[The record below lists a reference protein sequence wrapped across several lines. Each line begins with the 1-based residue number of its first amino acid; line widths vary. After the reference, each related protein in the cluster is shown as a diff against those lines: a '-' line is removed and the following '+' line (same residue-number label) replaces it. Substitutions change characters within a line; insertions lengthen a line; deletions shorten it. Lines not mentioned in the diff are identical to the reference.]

1 MRALRILLRH
11 RVTSWRRDPS
21 WGTGTVVGQ
30 LVLLTLL
37 LFFLLPLGALGY
49 VLGDVLR
56 ELYPDASALRLIN
69 GGMLYLV
76 PLLTASRFLLQS
88 PPSERVAPYTSLP
101 ISGANLLHG
110 QAALSLLSLHTLF
123 AVVLVGPVWAG
134 EILGPLPPGSALAW
148 LGLAL
153 LLGVV
158 LPSLGAQG
166 LHLLL
171 GRRPRWLLA
180 GLAGLAGLFAA
191 DAVMGADLFRGL
203 SRALFG
209 HPGVG
214 LIAAVGIVGGT
225 HAALVRG
232 MQSRLAVDRRTLAQ
246 IGGPSRRAASVYGW
260 IEETLPAGPLL
271 AVELR
276 QFIRTRRLR
285 SATAIALGLMVFF
298 YGWAGVQLIAGRTVD
313 TVVLISVGLV
323 GIGGLSFPIGYLIY
337 GISAS
342 YIDGMSVRPHPVSDI
357 ATSKLAL
364 LWVNL
369 IPSTLLLLMLLPWIP
384 LRYAALLVGCALYW
398 WGVAVPGI
406 VYLGPFFRTPADMS
420 ASHFSMDPSSGSM
433 RGLVVFLPLS
443 GLLVSP
449 ILATTTGAWWAVS
462 GGLCVVGL
470 IGLLVTAWRRAPFAR
485 QLARHKHEMLK
496 GFRESEPI

>member
-1 MRALRILLRH
+1 MDALFVLLRH

-30 LVLLTLL
+30 LVLLALL
-37 LFFLLPLGALGY
+37 LFFLLPLGAVGY

-76 PLLTASRFLLQS
+76 PLLTASRFFLQS
-88 PPSERVAPYTSLP
+88 PPSERVAPYVSLP
-101 ISGANLLHG
+101 ISPSGLLHG
-110 QAALSLLSLHTLF
+110 QVVLSLLSLHTLF

-191 DAVMGADLFRGL
+191 DAVVGADLFRGL
-203 SRALFG
+203 SRVLFG

-214 LIAAVGIVGGT
+214 LITAVGIVGGT

-232 MQSRLAVDRRTLAQ
+232 MQSRLAVDRRTITQ

-276 QFIRTRRLR
+276 QVVRTRRLR
-285 SATAIALGLMVFF
+285 SATAAVLGLMVFF
-298 YGWAGVQLIAGRTVD
+298 YGWAGVQLVTTGTVE
-313 TVVLISVGLV
+313 TTILV
-323 GIGGLSFPIGYLIY
+323 NLAFLGIGGPIFAVGYTIY
-337 GISAS
+337 GISAGH
-342 YIDGMSVRPHPVSDI
+342 IDGLFARPTSLSHM
-357 ATSKLAL
+357 ATSKVAL
-364 LWVNL
+364 LWANL
-369 IPSTLLLLMLLPWIP
+369 LPATLLLPVLLPWIP

-398 WGVAVPGI
+398 WGVMVPST
-406 VYLGPFFRTPADMS
+406 VFFGPRFRTPVDMS
-420 ASHFSMDPSSGSM
+420 ASHFSMNPSGSM
-433 RGLVVFLPLS
+433 RGLVLLLPLS

-496 GFRESEPI
+496 GLRENEPI